1 MNNDLQSWDRLVSA
15 ARRAPSDSRDVSAPY
30 GFSSRLAALAMA
42 QPAERPW
49 FALFDRVS
57 LRAVGVAAAL
67 ALASVVTNLTPV
79 LKAFDDD
86 FFAAQ
91 DPVVEVL
98 ALDLS

>member
-1 MNNDLQSWDRLVSA
+1 MNNHPEAWQRLVAA
-15 ARRAPSDSRDVSAPY
+15 ARQAPADSRDASAPY
-30 GFSSRLAALAMA
+30 GFAARVAALAMA

-57 LRAVGVAAAL
+57 LRAVGVAGMIAV
-67 ALASVVTNLTPV
+67 ASVAANLAPV
-79 LKAFDDD
+79 LQAFEEDVY
-86 FFAAQ
+86 AAQ